1 MNRKRTILRLIFLVA
16 VFLVLAACNTAD
28 EVLPSPSMT
37 PTTHVLPTEEDIPT
51 VEETSAEPETTPAG
65 EPSIPDAPLSTD
77 GPWLVFTAADGIYA
91 MNSDGS
97 GMTRLLEVELID
109 WARSTLRASRQ
120 GGILAFTSPGERDF
134 DIDLT
139 IFSIPERGVLRTIT
153 LTSGIEAMP
162 EGPVRDDTTQAREA
176 VAYFHPFDLAPD
188 GSQVAF
194 MGVIDGPSS
203 DLYVYDIA
211 ADTITRLTDG
221 PAQGY
226 DPHFSPDGSYIVHF
240 SADSFGS
247 GAGYSMDGAWAARA
261 DDSGVISLYDPSNQS
276 AEEFVGWVDDSTFLV
291 NSWNAGCGPNNLRTI
306 DIDTL
311 DISILWRHAFNDII
325 FNEESGTAA
334 VAVDI
339 DGERCNP
346 EQQIGVFL
354 IPVDGSP
361 PMQILEEPGSFPAYH
376 EPDEPIMLMTDVMT
390 PFEVLPDGRML
401 SLKPSPA
408 AVNFP
413 FLSPDG
419 EWAAWPG
426 GGLWIGRRTP
436 SGEEAATLVLQEG
449 IGQAVWSPD
458 SSAIF
463 LLSNHSVHVA
473 FAPDFVPI
481 LVVDNLELLR
491 GTALWVSPWQTGH
504 IK

>member
-1 MNRKRTILRLIFLVA
+1 MNRKRTILRLIFLGA

-51 VEETSAEPETTPAG
+51 VEETSAESETTPAG
-65 EPSIPDAPLSTD
+65 EPTIPDAPLSTD

-109 WARSTLRASRQ
+109 WARSTLGASRQ
-120 GGILAFTSPGERDF
+120 GGILAFTAPGERDF

-139 IFSIPERGVLRTIT
+139 IFSIPERRVLRTIT

-203 DLYVYDIA
+203 DLYVYDLPS
-211 ADTITRLTDG
+211 DTITRLTDG

-226 DPHFSPDGSYIVHF
+226 DPHFSPDGEYIVHF

-247 GAGYSMDGAWAARA
+247 GAGYSMDGAWAAHA

-291 NSWNAGCGPNNLRTI
+291 NSWNPGCGANYLRTF

-311 DISILWRHAFNDII
+311 ETHILWQHAFNDIV
-325 FNEESGTAA
+325 FDEGDGTLAIA
-334 VAVDI
+334 VEI
-339 DGERCNP
+339 DYERCNP
-346 EQQIGVFL
+346 EEQFGVFL
-354 IPVDGSP
+354 IPLDGSAP
-361 PMQILEEPGSFPAYH
+361 LQVIEDPSGHLAHH
-376 EPDEPIMLMTDVMT
+376 ESDDDIILMTDFMT
-390 PFEVLPDGRML
+390 PAEVLPDGTML
-401 SLKPSPA
+401 SLNPSPVA
-408 AVNFP
+408 YGYPV
-413 FLSPDG
+413 LSPDRA
-419 EWAAWPG
+419 WAAWPG
-426 GGLWIGRRTP
+426 SELWIGQRDS
-436 SGEEAATLVLQEG
+436 SGELTPTMVLPQG
-449 IGQAVWSPD
+449 IARVVWSPD

-463 LLSNHSVHVA
+463 LLSDEAVFIA
-473 FAPDFVPI
+473 LAPDFIPI
-481 LVVDNLELLR
+481 TVIDNLVLIR
-491 GTALWVSPWQTGH
+491 GVATWVSPWQTGRVR
-504 IK
+504 